1 MQKLTFSTSKNFV
14 YAPAAAAAAAA
25 LSSLSCTLSLFLFH
39 AQIQCDQMTRLFDQ
53 SLSIHTIENLPSS
66 IANYQN
72 KLKILANS

>member
-14 YAPAAAAAAAA
+14 YAPAAAAAAA

-66 IANYQN
+66 IAYYQN
-72 KLKILANS
+72 KLKILANT

>member
-14 YAPAAAAAAAA
+14 YAPAAVAAAA

-39 AQIQCDQMTRLFDQ
+39 AQIQRDQMTRLFDQ

-72 KLKILANS
+72 KLKILANT